1 MNKLFTGKSLLPISI
16 AVGTFCGFL
25 GGRITAPRE
34 SGGLADVARNG
45 MAEQNTSVQNR
56 PENDGEAA
64 QKGDLGIGSEKSG
77 YDRIVQKAEINEGK
91 LSNRGDL
98 DNYIQKLVALA
109 ATDPAGALAQARAN
123 LTLGRKDEAVTK
135 LLAAWVQKDPQA
147 AWRWLQANEPGNSK
161 YADATLGEIGKADP
175 SMAWS
180 LAEEVAQKSPAGAQ
194 LAYVSAMQGMIYAGK
209 FEDAIRL
216 IGGQT
221 PGLSGQKD
229 LLTLVGSE
237 WGSYDPAKALAWA
250 QTLPQGS
257 QEQVLGSVVESWA
270 AVDPKA
276 VADYS
281 ASLPEGNLRSMALTQ
296 AVNVW
301 VGQDGSNIKEVA
313 SWLNQSSG
321 SADASYDPV
330 RYKIATA
337 SAGQQDLGTAI
348 NWANAIGDDDLRAQ
362 ALATVITSWSAWD
375 QAGAQD
381 FLQHSNLMTPEMRAS
396 VQNRMGGPEK

>member
-1 MNKLFTGKSLLPISI
+1 MNKLITGNSLLPIGI
-16 AVGTFCGFL
+16 GVGILCGFL
-25 GGRITAPRE
+25 GGRMTAPRE
-34 SGGLADVARNG
+34 SEDSGDVARKG
-45 MAEQNTSVQNR
+45 GVEQNSTVQNR
-56 PENDGEAA
+56 QEIDAEAA
-64 QKGDLGIGSEKSG
+64 QTRDARGGGEKSG
-77 YDRIVQKAEINEGK
+77 YDRIVQKTKINEGK
-91 LSNRGDL
+91 LSNREDL
-98 DNYIQKLVALA
+98 DNYIEKLVALA
-109 ATDPAGALAQARAN
+109 ATDPQGALAQARAN
-123 LTLGRKDEAVTK
+123 LTLGRKDEAVTR
-135 LLAAWVQKDPQA
+135 LLAAWVRKDPQA
-147 AWRWLQANEPGNSK
+147 AWRWLQANEPGNGQ
-161 YADATLGEIGKADP
+161 YVDATLGEIGKADP
-175 SMAWS
+175 GMAWS
-180 LAEEVAQKSPAGAQ
+180 LAEEVAQKTPAGAQ

-209 FEDAIRL
+209 FEDAIQI
-216 IGGQT
+216 IGTGA
-221 PGLSGQKD
+221 PGLSGQND

-237 WGSYDPAKALAWA
+237 WGHYDPAKAIAWA
-250 QTLPQGS
+250 QSLPQGS

-270 AVDPKA
+270 EVDPKA

-301 VGQDGSNIKEVA
+301 VGQDGSKIKEVA
-313 SWLNQSSG
+313 SWLNQSPG

-381 FLQHSNLMTPEMRAS
+381 FLQHSTLMTPEMRAS